1 MKKKNIHNIIPFAKP
16 VIQTQET
23 ISLIKRDIDSNFPNE
38 GKFTKLFE
46 KKLSILLKTKYVVT
60 VTSGTIAIFLAL
72 KAVGIKKNDEVIVP
86 DLTFQA
92 TANAVVLT
100 GAKPILVDID
110 KKNLLIDEKSLIKKI
125 NKKTKAIIPVHLSG
139 RGSNIDKI
147 MKIAKTKKLY
157 VIEDAAEAF
166 MSKRKNKYLGTFG
179 DVGCFSFA
187 PNKIITTGQGGLVV
201 TNNVTIYKKLIK
213 LKDQG
218 RVGPTT
224 GGEDVHDTVGYN
236 FKFTNLQSAL
246 GLAQLRKLNN
256 RINILKN
263 NYKFYK
269 KNLKQNK
276 NIRLF
281 DFDLKNGELPLWID
295 AYCLKRNKLFNFLR
309 KQGINSRYFWHP
321 LNVTKPFK
329 QSFSGLNN
337 SKFYYGKLMWLPSS
351 LTLKKRDLTKICNV
365 INKFYSYN

>member
-1 MKKKNIHNIIPFAKP
+1 MFTQQLTRHRRSSVRSLHKHNCWWCLLEVPLTNLTFEQFSKKNTLIFFSLKKVAFSGALMTYNFNIF
-16 VIQTQET
+16 
-23 ISLIKRDIDSNFPNE
+23 FP
-38 GKFTKLFE
+38 
-46 KKLSILLKTKYVVT
+46 
-60 VTSGTIAIFLAL
+60 
-72 KAVGIKKNDEVIVP
+72 
-86 DLTFQA
+86 
-92 TANAVVLT
+92 
-100 GAKPILVDID
+100 
-110 KKNLLIDEKSLIKKI
+110 
-125 NKKTKAIIPVHLSG
+125 
-139 RGSNIDKI
+139 
-147 MKIAKTKKLY
+147 KLY

-187 PNKIITTGQGGLVV
+187 PNKIITTGQGGLIV
-201 TNNVTIYKKLIK
+201 TNNVTIYKELIK

-224 GGEDVHDTVGYN
+224 GGEDVYDTVGYN

-263 NYKFYK
+263 NYKFYE

-309 KQGINSRYFWHP
+309 KQVINSRYFWHP

-351 LTLKKRDLTKICNV
+351 LTLKKRDLTKICNA